1 LETTYPKT
9 QHHVPEDFNPNH
21 IDMGFVWSLQQARIA
36 FLNRDHL
43 LVLIMDSERVLCEV
57 RTEFSNRIYRYASR

>member
-1 LETTYPKT
+1 MNLKTPRFFETLETTDPTT
-9 QHHVPEDFNPNH
+9 QHHIPEDYNPDH
-21 IDMGFVWSLQQARIA
+21 INVCFVWSLQQARIA

-57 RTEFSNRIYRYASR
+57 